1 VVRWLLFPLLCGLC
15 LFAAPSPGR
24 ADGQY
29 SLRNLFEV
37 GKRFSE
43 REDEIILPAGLR
55 GEAMFGPPRHR
66 AFRFGP
72 ALELRTADFASLE
85 AALGVGVLVPT
96 GDFAFNLNGLIG
108 YAERKQAP
116 DGAVGIGTL
125 SWGYRGYNYHSWYGY
140 GLSMFVS
147 ARHSL
152 TGDDVLEITGG
163 IEVDV
168 LFTTIIPVLFIK
180 NLFTSDDPHDASK

>member
-1 VVRWLLFPLLCGLC
+1 VLRSLVFPLI
-15 LFAAPSPGR
+15 FAFCTLALATPVR

-29 SLRNLFEV
+29 SVRNFFGV
-37 GKRFSE
+37 GKRNS
-43 REDEIILPAGLR
+43 DAGGDVIFPGGWR

-72 ALELRTADFASLE
+72 AFELATTDFRTLE
-85 AALGVGVLVPT
+85 AALGLGVLIPT

-108 YAERKQAP
+108 YAGRKRAP

-140 GLSMFVS
+140 GLAAYVS

-152 TGDDVLEITGG
+152 TGGDVVEITGG
-163 IEVDV
+163 VEIDI

-180 NLFTSDDPHDASK
+180 NLFTSDDPHE